1 MIASMA
7 LVLVAYGLGSVPFS
21 FLVARLFG
29 VADVRRVGSGN
40 VGATNVLRTAG
51 PSAGILAFLLDA
63 AKGATRR
70 PGRRSHRGRGLG
82 RPQLRRW
89 PPFSATCY
97 PVWLRFEG
105 GKGVAT
111 GFGAFLPTRPPGRR
125 LAQSCAFG
133 VVAAVESSRVARFHR
148 RRGHAVRGRSGPWR
162 RRSPVIAGAAIV
174 AALVLLRHRSNIL
187 RIVRGALGRAEGKG
201 GA

>member
-1 MIASMA
+1 VSVIGSMA

-63 AKGATRR
+63 AKGAIAVLVVRTIGGEGWV
-70 PGRRSHRGRGLG
+70 PAA
-82 RPQLRRW
+82 
-89 PPFSATCY
+89 SAVAAVVGHMY

-111 GFGAFLPTRPPGRR
+111 GFGAFLP
-125 LAQSCAFG
+125 LAPLAALGAVGAFG
-133 VVAAVESSRVARFHR
+133 VVAAASRLVSLGSMVGAATLF
-148 RRGHAVRGRSGPWR
+148 GAAAVLGAPV
-162 RRSPVIAGAAIV
+162 PVIAGSGCV

-187 RIVRGALGRAEGKG
+187 RIVRGALGRSEEKG